1 MRTLPILLLC
11 LITQF
16 SYSQRFKELPLQ
28 TQIEEVTV
36 FLSGAQLFETGN
48 TVIPV
53 GKSIIKVT
61 HLSPYIDEKSIQVK
75 TKGDFTILSV
85 NHKLNFLHELKNS
98 ARQDSLNQLIEDLNL
113 NLDKENARLEVLA
126 EKQSLLHENKN
137 LKGDNSGITM
147 NQLRDAI
154 GFYETENTKIK
165 EEKILINK
173 KVEKIKSS
181 IAKIQ
186 NQVRLINDHIELP
199 VGEVEISVDAKS
211 PVNAN
216 FSISYVVANAGWY
229 PKYDIRVQDVVN
241 PIELTYKAEV
251 FQNTGVD
258 WNNVKLKF
266 SNAQP
271 NESGLVPTLQTW
283 NLTFARNTVFQKY
296 EQFSPANIQ
305 NVKGKVV
312 DADGDPLPGVNILVK
327 DTYIGT
333 VTDLNGNYSL
343 TLPHNASHLHVSFIG
358 MATQVLAINKPEIN
372 ITLQDDA
379 QQLSEIV
386 VTGYG
391 ALAGRMPGLNVKGN
405 SSSQNSINTT
415 VIENQTTIEI
425 ALDEPYSLQS
435 NGEKLV
441 VDLKKHHIEAMYEY
455 YAIPKVDKD
464 AFLIAKIINWDQ
476 YNLLNGE
483 ANLYFE
489 DAYVGRSIL
498 DAKSFEDTLNIS
510 MGRDRNIIVGRQ
522 KKEQYSQKRF
532 FGTNVTESRGFDIT
546 VRNKKSHPIKLT
558 LFDQIPLAII
568 SDISVKPIE
577 LSKGNLEEKTGKV
590 NWVLQLDPQQQKNI
604 AFEYEVRY
612 PRREKVILE

>member
-1 MRTLPILLLC
+1 MRLLLILLLG
-11 LITQF
+11 LF
-16 SYSQRFKELPLQ
+16 SQYSYCQRSKEHPLQ

-36 FLSGAQLFETGN
+36 FLSGAQIFETGN
-48 TVIPV
+48 TIIPV
-53 GKSIIKVT
+53 GKSIIKVSQ
-61 HLSPYIDEKSIQVK
+61 LSPYIDEKSIQVK
-75 TKGDFTILSV
+75 TKGDVTILSV
-85 NHKLNFLHELKNS
+85 NHKLNFLNELKNS
-98 ARQDSLNQLIEDLNL
+98 IKQDSLNQLIEEFKLS
-113 NLDKENARLEVLA
+113 LDKENARLEVLA

-154 GFYETENTKIK
+154 AFYEAENTKIK
-165 EEKILINK
+165 EEKILIDK
-173 KVEKIKSS
+173 RMEKLKSS

-199 VGEVEISVDAKS
+199 VGEIEISVDVKKTT
-211 PVNAN
+211 NAD
-216 FSISYVVANAGWY
+216 FTISYVVANAGWY
-229 PKYDIRVQDVVN
+229 PKYDIRVHDVAN

-258 WNNVKLKF
+258 WNNVKLRF

-271 NESGLVPTLQTW
+271 NQSGVVPTLQTW
-283 NLTFARNTVFQKY
+283 NLNFARNTKFQKY
-296 EQFSPANIQ
+296 QPGFSSNIQ
-305 NVKGKVV
+305 NVRGKVV
-312 DADGDPLPGVNILVK
+312 DADGDPLPGVNILIK

-343 TLPHNASHLHVSFIG
+343 TLPQDASHLHVSFIG
-358 MATQVLAINKPEIN
+358 MATQVLAIDKPEIN
-372 ITLQDDA
+372 ITLQEDA
-379 QQLSEIV
+379 QLLSEVV

-391 ALAGRMPGLNVKGN
+391 GLQGRVPGINIRGA
-405 SSSQNSINTT
+405 SSPQNTINTT

-425 ALDEPYSLQS
+425 AIDEPYSIQS
-435 NGEKLV
+435 NGEKLL
-441 VDLKKHHIEAMYEY
+441 VDLKKHLIDAIYEY

-476 YNLLNGE
+476 YNFLNGE

-510 MGRDRNIIVGRQ
+510 MGRDRNIVVGRL

-532 FGTNVTESRGFDIT
+532 FGTNVTESRSFDIT

-590 NWVLQLDPQQQKNI
+590 NWVLQLDSQQQKNL
-604 AFEYEVRY
+604 AFEYEVKY